1 MTVTPDVRA
10 HAPAGTLTTSGRAWL
25 MTATKLRMMRNG
37 LRRSVART
45 IGYVLGALWAL
56 GAAGIAALGLVG
68 LRWQDAALA
77 ADVTTVGFA
86 ALTMGWTLLPLLV
99 FGVDETLDPARF
111 ALLPVRARELMPGL
125 LAAGLAGIPGIATVL
140 VAAAGVAT
148 WTRGVAPVVAGVIA
162 AVLGVLTCV
171 LIARVLTSAFS
182 RVLRSRR
189 FRDFATALLA
199 VVMGSLGLGL
209 NIAIGSMSGSG
220 TDAAELRRQLHRVA
234 LIGGDT
240 PFGWAWSLPGLVA
253 GGHWVTAG
261 LHLLLALALV
271 AALAWAWERLLARNL
286 TSPADLGGSGTHVGA
301 AAGLVD
307 RLYPDTPTGAVASRC
322 LRYWRRDPR
331 YVSSIAAAVVV
342 PALFIGSQLIGS
354 NGSRSMAAFAPLLIA
369 FLVSTSLSQDT
380 AYDGSALWVHLST
393 GISGRA
399 DRAGRVLA
407 LFTWAVP
414 VQLIALPVV
423 LVWTG
428 RGSLWPIVV
437 GTTVAAMCA
446 GTGVASVVSARWLSP
461 APAAGGNPFA
471 SSGGAGIGALV
482 ALAANG
488 IGTGVLLI
496 PVVGLSIGSIWV
508 DWLRWAALGVG
519 VVTGVAALIA
529 GVTLGGRLLERRWP
543 EVLAAVS
550 TTT

>member
-1 MTVTPDVRA
+1 MTVTPDVRT
-10 HAPAGTLTTSGRAWL
+10 PPPTGTLTTAGRAWL
-25 MTATKLRMMRNG
+25 MTATKVRMMRNG

-45 IGYVLGALWAL
+45 VGYVLGALWAL
-56 GAAGIAALGLVG
+56 GAAGIVALGWVG
-68 LRWQDAALA
+68 LRWQDTALA

-86 ALTMGWTLLPLLV
+86 ALTLGWTLLPLLV

-111 ALLPVRARELMPGL
+111 ALLPVRAIELMPGL
-125 LAAGLAGIPGIATVL
+125 LAAGLAGIPGVATVI
-140 VAAAGVAT
+140 VAFAGVAT
-148 WTRGVAPVVAGVIA
+148 WTRGVAAIVAALVA
-162 AVLGVLTCV
+162 AVLGVVTCV

-199 VVMGSLGLGL
+199 VVMGSLGLGI
-209 NIAIGSMSGSG
+209 NIAIGSMSGRA

-234 LIGGDT
+234 LVAGET

-253 GGHWVTAG
+253 GRQWATAA
-261 LHLLLALALV
+261 LHLVLALALV

-307 RLYPDTPTGAVASRC
+307 RLYPDSPTGAVASRC

-331 YVSSIAAAVVV
+331 YLSSIAASLVV
-342 PALFIGSQLIGS
+342 PALFIGSQLLGP
-354 NGSRSMAAFAPLLIA
+354 NGSPTVAAFAPLLIA

-380 AYDGSALWVHLST
+380 AYDGSALWLHLSA

-407 LFTWAVP
+407 LFTWSVP
-414 VQLIALPVV
+414 VQVLTVPVV
-423 LVWTG
+423 LVWTD
-428 RGSLWPIVV
+428 RGDLWPVVV

-482 ALAANG
+482 ALAVNALV
-488 IGTGVLLI
+488 TGLLLV

-508 DWLRWAALGVG
+508 DGLRWAALAVG
-519 VVTGVAALIA
+519 VATGVIALVA
-529 GVTLGGRLLERRWP
+529 GLNYGGRLLERRWP